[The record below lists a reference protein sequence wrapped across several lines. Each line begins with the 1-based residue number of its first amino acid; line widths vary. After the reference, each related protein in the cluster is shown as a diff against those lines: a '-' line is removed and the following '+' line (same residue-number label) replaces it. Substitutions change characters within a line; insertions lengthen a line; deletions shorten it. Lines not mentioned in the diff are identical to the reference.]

1 MFGWSAG
8 ESGRATSLRR
18 LSLPAFVLTGA
29 LLFFL
34 LNGATASAVVTGS
47 SDAVTVANSISDGSP
62 GLQTGAAFT
71 IAGPLSQCANGSDD
85 DGNGLVDLNDPG
97 CENASDD
104 SEEPGFGF
112 VFGVPECQNGEDDD
126 GDNATD
132 FTGSGFP
139 TTDPECASATDTD
152 ESTAGDQDT
161 ECETANEDDG
171 DTDGGTFAAGDP
183 ECTSA
188 DDNDEFELEE
198 CGDGVDNDSEGGAD
212 LADPGCSFPYD
223 GDESSNN
230 PVPSAAVNPAG
241 VSNSPLAAFPT
252 AGGTFGVLTSGDS
265 ELADDPNN
273 DGGSGEDNG
282 GQAYGEAYDP
292 LTLKIDI
299 NVPAGANCVGFD
311 FRFLSEEFPE
321 FVNAGFNDA
330 FIAQLDQVSL
340 SVTGQSISAPGDFAA
355 GAGDQISVDSS
366 GPSGMSDIFSA
377 GTTYDGATP
386 KLVARTPV
394 SPGAHSVFLTI
405 FDAGDGILDSAV
417 FVDNLR
423 VTTEQP
429 GDCKSLSLEP
439 FEGKSGVTL
448 TGDPA
453 NLLDLSND
461 LSTLS
466 FPVHCNLPVGNEI
479 NCNVNF
485 AFSFT
490 PPSAKS
496 ARTLRAKTTPL
507 ASGSASIPAGTTQQ
521 VTLPVTPEGKK
532 AVQAAIDKPAKLKK
546 KAKKLLK
553 KAKDAEGNKAQKL
566 RKKAKKLKKQAK
578 ALKKQPLGTVA
589 ATITNPSNGATD
601 ILSLT
606 LPR

>member
-1 MFGWSAG
+1 MFGRFAA
-8 ESGRATSLRR
+8 ESGRATSMRR
-18 LSLPAFVLTGA
+18 FSLPALVLTGA
-29 LLFFL
+29 LTFFL
-34 LNGATASAVVTGS
+34 LNGATANAVVTGS
-47 SDAVTVANSISDGSP
+47 DDAVTVANSISDASP
-62 GLQTGAAFT
+62 GLQTGASFT
-71 IAGPLSQCANGSDD
+71 IAGPVSQCANGSDD

-104 SEEPGFGF
+104 SEEPGFGG

-132 FTGSGFP
+132 FAGFP
-139 TTDPECASATDTD
+139 SSPDAQCASATDTD
-152 ESTAGDQDT
+152 ESVAGDQDT
-161 ECETANEDDG
+161 ECETATEDDG

-188 DDNDEFELEE
+188 DDNDEFDEEE

-212 LADPGCSFPYD
+212 LTDPGCSFPYD

-230 PVPSAAVNPAG
+230 PVPAAAVNPAG

-252 AGGTFGVLTSGDS
+252 AGSTFGVLTSGDS

-282 GQAYGEAYDP
+282 GQGYGEAYDP

-330 FIAQLDQVSL
+330 FVAQLDQL
-340 SVTGQSISAPGDFAA
+340 SVNVTGQSITAPGDFAA
-355 GAGDQISVDSS
+355 GAGDKISVDSA
-366 GPSGMSDIFSA
+366 GPSGMSDIFST

-394 SPGAHSVFLTI
+394 GPGAHSVFLTI
-405 FDAGDGILDSAV
+405 FDAGDGVLDSAV

-423 VTTEQP
+423 VTTEAP

-453 NLLDLSND
+453 NLLALSKD

-466 FPVHCNLPVGNEI
+466 FPAHCNLPAGNEI
-479 NCNVNF
+479 NCNINF
-485 AFSFT
+485 GFSFT
-490 PPSAKS
+490 PSSANT

-521 VTLPVTPEGKK
+521 VTLPITPEGKK

-546 KAKKLLK
+546 QAKRLLK
-553 KAKDAEGNKAQKL
+553 KAKDAEGDKAQKL

-578 ALKKQPLGTVA
+578 ALKKQSLGTVT